1 MSTKHSPTSIGH
13 DEASATMFRNDPQLA
28 AEFLNAVLADGDKKE
43 LLIAMRQLT
52 LAFGGIAHVAKMAEL
67 HPKTLYRTLSKEGNP
82 ELGTLTQL
90 LKVMGLRLAIE
101 PLPTAHPTARPRR
114 VAHKV
119 D

>member
-1 MSTKHSPTSIGH
+1 MTTKHAPTSIGH
-13 DEASATMFRNDPQLA
+13 DAASATMFRNDPQLA

-52 LAFGGIAHVAKMAEL
+52 LAFGGVANVAKMAEL
-67 HPKTLYRTLSKEGNP
+67 HPKTLYKTLSKDGNP

-101 PLPTAHPTARPRR
+101 PLPTARPRR

-119 D
+119 A